1 LAALALFGL
10 FSIDFLPM
18 QIGIS
23 SFGEVEPAYVAGGD
37 QRAAQRMQELLAMA
51 RLADET
57 GLDVLALGEH
67 HRPDF
72 IISAPEVILAAVA
85 AVTKRIRLS
94 SAVTVLSS
102 ADPVRT
108 FQNFATVDLI
118 SGGRAE
124 ILAGRGSFI
133 ESYPL
138 FGYDLHDYDT
148 LFVEKLELLLNINA
162 NEVVTWQ
169 GKHRPAIEG
178 RGVYPR
184 PVQPKLPIWIG
195 VGGTPASVVRAGK
208 LGLPLTIA
216 ILGGAPAQFVP
227 FAELY
232 RESAQKSGHDAAQLP
247 LALNCHFHVAETA
260 EQARDEFFPPYS
272 QLMNRIGR
280 ERGWSPMDR
289 RHFDY
294 LCGPQ
299 GPLLVG
305 SVPEIIDKL
314 LYQHRLFNNTRF
326 LVQLIIEGIPHERVL
341 RSIEL
346 LGTRIAPAVREA
358 LGNPAASATALA

>member
-1 LAALALFGL
+1 
-10 FSIDFLPM
+10 M
-18 QIGIS
+18 QLGIS
-23 SFGEVEPAYVAGGD
+23 SFGEVAPACVAGAD
-37 QRAAQRMQELLAMA
+37 HPAAQRMQELLALA
-51 RLADET
+51 KLADEV

-72 IISAPEVILAAVA
+72 IISAPEVILAAVGA
-85 AVTKRIRLS
+85 ITKRIRLS

-102 ADPVRT
+102 ADPVRV

-138 FGYDLHDYDT
+138 FGYDLNDYDE
-148 LFVEKLELLLNINA
+148 LFVEKLDLLLKINA
-162 NEVVTWQ
+162 SEIVSWQ
-169 GKHRPAIEG
+169 GKHRPALASQ
-178 RGVYPR
+178 GVYPR
-184 PVQPKLPIWIG
+184 PVQAALPVWVGI
-195 VGGTPASVVRAGK
+195 GGTPASAVRAGK

-216 ILGGAPAQFVP
+216 ILGGAPDRYVP

-232 RESAQKSGHDAAQLP
+232 RESAQQAGHDPVQLQ
-247 LALNCHFHVAETA
+247 LALNCHFHVADTSQ
-260 EQARDEFFPPYS
+260 QAADEFFPPYS

-294 LCGPQ
+294 LRGPE
-299 GPLLVG
+299 GPLFVG
-305 SVPEIIDKL
+305 TAQEITEKL
-314 LYQHRLFNNTRF
+314 LYLHGLFHNTRF
-326 LVQLIIEGIPHERVL
+326 LAQLVLEGIPHQSVL

-346 LGTRIAPAVREA
+346 FGTQVAPAVREA
-358 LGNPAASATALA
+358 LGIHQEPLPIS

>member
-1 LAALALFGL
+1 
-10 FSIDFLPM
+10 M

-23 SFGEVEPAYVAGGD
+23 SFGEVAPAHVACHD
-37 QRAAQRMQELLAMA
+37 LAAARRMQELLALA
-51 RLADET
+51 KLADEI

-94 SAVTVLSS
+94 NSV
-102 ADPVRT
+102 
-108 FQNFATVDLI
+108 TVDLI

-133 ESYPL
+133 ESFPL
-138 FGYDLHDYDT
+138 FGYDLQDYDA
-148 LFVEKLELLLNINA
+148 LFIEKLNLLLKINSS
-162 NEVVTWQ
+162 EVLSWQ
-169 GKHRPAIEG
+169 GKHRPSFTDKGI
-178 RGVYPR
+178 YPR
-184 PVQPKLPIWIG
+184 PVQDKLPIWIG
-195 VGGTPASVVRAGK
+195 VGGTPASVIRAGK

-216 ILGGAPAQFVP
+216 ILGGAPAQYVP
-227 FAELY
+227 FTELY
-232 RESAQKSGHDAAQLP
+232 REAAQGAGHDAAELQL
-247 LALNCHFHVAETA
+247 AINCHCHVAETA
-260 EQARDEFFPPYS
+260 QQARDEFFPPYS
-272 QLMNRIGR
+272 TLMNRVGR

-305 SVPEIIDKL
+305 SPQEVIDKL
-314 LYQHRLFNNTRF
+314 LYQHKLFNNSRF
-326 LVQLIIEGIPHERVL
+326 LAQLVIEGIPAESVR
-341 RSIEL
+341 RSVEL
-346 LGTRIAPAVREA
+346 LGTAVAPAVRA
-358 LGNPAASATALA
+358 MLV

>member
-1 LAALALFGL
+1 
-10 FSIDFLPM
+10 M

-23 SFGEVEPAYVAGGD
+23 SFGEVAPAHVAGQD
-37 QRAAQRMQELLAMA
+37 HVAAQRMQELLAMGQ
-51 RLADET
+51 LADET

-85 AVTKRIRLS
+85 AVTKNIRLS

-102 ADPVRT
+102 VDPVRT

-118 SGGRAE
+118 SNGRAE
-124 ILAGRGSFI
+124 IIAGRGSFI
-133 ESYPL
+133 ESFPL
-138 FGYDLHDYDT
+138 FGQDLKDYDA
-148 LFVEKLELLLNINA
+148 LFIEKLQLLLNIND

-169 GKHRPAIEG
+169 GKHRAAIAAK
-178 RGVYPR
+178 GVYPR
-184 PVQPKLPIWIG
+184 PAQAKIPVWIG
-195 VGGTPASVVRAGK
+195 VGGTPASVVRAGQ
-208 LGLPLTIA
+208 LGLGLTIA
-216 ILGGAPAQFVP
+216 ILGGAPAQYVP

-232 RESAQKSGHDAAQLP
+232 RESAQKAGPDVAALP
-247 LALNCHFHVAETA
+247 LAINCHLHVADTA
-260 EQARDEFFPPYS
+260 QQARDEFFPPYS

-305 SVPEIIDKL
+305 APQDIIAKL
-314 LYQHRLFNNTRF
+314 LYQHQLFNNTRF
-326 LVQLIIEGIPHERVL
+326 LAQLVIEGIAPASVR
-341 RSIEL
+341 RSVEL
-346 LGTRIAPAVREA
+346 LGTQVAPAVRAA
-358 LGNPAASATALA
+358 LGVAAGPGATLPA

>member
-1 LAALALFGL
+1 
-10 FSIDFLPM
+10 M

-23 SFGEVEPAYVAGGD
+23 SFGEVAPAHVAGQD
-37 QRAAQRMQELLAMA
+37 HVAAQRMQELLEMGK
-51 RLADET
+51 LADEV

-72 IISAPEVILAAVA
+72 VISAPEIILAAVA
-85 AVTKRIRLS
+85 AITKRIRLS

-102 ADPVRT
+102 VDPVRT

-118 SGGRAE
+118 SNGRAE
-124 ILAGRGSFI
+124 IIAGRGSFI
-133 ESYPL
+133 ESFPL
-138 FGYDLHDYDT
+138 FGQDLQDYDS
-148 LFVEKLELLLNINA
+148 LYLEKLQLLLKINE
-162 NEVVTWQ
+162 NEVVSWQ
-169 GKHRPAIEG
+169 GKHRAAIEAK
-178 RGVYPR
+178 GVYPR
-184 PVQPKLPIWIG
+184 PAQPKIPVWIG
-195 VGGTPASVVRAGK
+195 VGGTPASVVRAGQ

-216 ILGGAPAQFVP
+216 ILGGAPAQYVP

-232 RESAQKSGHDAAQLP
+232 RESAQKAGHDVAALQL
-247 LALNCHFHVAETA
+247 AINCHLHLADTA

-305 SVPEIIDKL
+305 SPQAIIAKL
-314 LYQHRLFNNTRF
+314 LYQHELFGNTRF
-326 LVQLIIEGIPHERVL
+326 LAQLVVEGIPHASVL

-346 LGTRIAPAVREA
+346 LGTQVAPAVRAA
-358 LGNPAASATALA
+358 LVGQPQDSLTILET

>member
-1 LAALALFGL
+1 
-10 FSIDFLPM
+10 M

-23 SFGEVEPAYVAGGD
+23 SFGEVTPAHVAGQD
-37 QRAAQRMQELLAMA
+37 HAAAQRMQELLAMA
-51 RLADET
+51 KLADET

-67 HRPDF
+67 HRPGF
-72 IISAPEVILAAVA
+72 IISAPEVILAAAA

-102 ADPVRT
+102 VDPVRT

-118 SGGRAE
+118 SNGRAE
-124 ILAGRGSFI
+124 IIAGRGSFI
-133 ESYPL
+133 ESFPL
-138 FGYDLHDYDT
+138 FGQDLKDYDA
-148 LFVEKLELLLNINA
+148 LFIEKLQLLLNINEH
-162 NEVVTWQ
+162 EVVTWQ
-169 GKHRPAIEG
+169 GKHRAAIAAK
-178 RGVYPR
+178 GVYPR
-184 PVQPKLPIWIG
+184 PAQPKIPVWIG
-195 VGGTPASVVRAGK
+195 VGGTPASVIRAGQ
-208 LGLPLTIA
+208 LGLPLTVA
-216 ILGGAPAQFVP
+216 ILGGAPAQYVP

-232 RESAQKSGHDAAQLP
+232 RESAQKAGHDVAALQL
-247 LALNCHFHVAETA
+247 AINCHLHVADTA

-272 QLMNRIGR
+272 TLMNRIGR

-305 SVPEIIDKL
+305 SPAQITDKL
-314 LYQHRLFNNTRF
+314 LYISKLFNNTRF
-326 LVQLIIEGIPHERVL
+326 LAQLVIEGIPHASVL

-346 LGTRIAPAVREA
+346 LGTQVAPAVRAA
-358 LGNPAASATALA
+358 LV

>member
-1 LAALALFGL
+1 
-10 FSIDFLPM
+10 M

-23 SFGEVEPAYVAGGD
+23 SFGEVAPAHVAGQD
-37 QRAAQRMQELLAMA
+37 HVAAQRMQELLEMGK
-51 RLADET
+51 LADEVD
-57 GLDVLALGEH
+57 LDVLALGEH

-72 IISAPEVILAAVA
+72 VISAPEIILAAVA
-85 AVTKRIRLS
+85 AITKRIRLS

-102 ADPVRT
+102 VDPVRT

-118 SGGRAE
+118 SNGRAE
-124 ILAGRGSFI
+124 IIAGRGSFI
-133 ESYPL
+133 ESFPL
-138 FGYDLHDYDT
+138 FGQDLQDYDS
-148 LFVEKLELLLNINA
+148 LYLEKLQLLLKINE
-162 NEVVTWQ
+162 NEVVSWQ
-169 GKHRPAIEG
+169 GKHRAAIEAK
-178 RGVYPR
+178 GVYPR
-184 PVQPKLPIWIG
+184 PAQPKIPVWIG
-195 VGGTPASVVRAGK
+195 VGGTPASVVRAGQ

-216 ILGGAPAQFVP
+216 ILGGAPAQYVP

-232 RESAQKSGHDAAQLP
+232 RESAQKAGHDVAALQL
-247 LALNCHFHVAETA
+247 AINCHLHLADTA

-305 SVPEIIDKL
+305 SPRAIITKL
-314 LYQHRLFNNTRF
+314 LYQHELFGNTRF
-326 LVQLIIEGIPHERVL
+326 LAQLVVEGIPHASVL

-346 LGTRIAPAVREA
+346 LGTQVAPAVRAA
-358 LGNPAASATALA
+358 LVGQPQDSLTILET

>member
-1 LAALALFGL
+1 
-10 FSIDFLPM
+10 M

-23 SFGEVEPAYVAGGD
+23 SFGEVAPAHVTGQDHA
-37 QRAAQRMQELLAMA
+37 AAQRMQELLAMGK
-51 RLADET
+51 LADET
-57 GLDVLALGEH
+57 GLDVMALGEH

-72 IISAPEVILAAVA
+72 IISAPEIILAAIA
-85 AVTKRIRLS
+85 AITKRIRLS

-102 ADPVRT
+102 VDPVRT
-108 FQNFATVDLI
+108 FQNFATLDLI
-118 SGGRAE
+118 SNGRAE
-124 ILAGRGSFI
+124 IIAGRGSFI
-133 ESYPL
+133 ESFPL
-138 FGYDLHDYDT
+138 FGQDLKDYDA
-148 LFVEKLELLLNINA
+148 LFLEKLQLLLKINE

-169 GKHRPAIEG
+169 GKHRASIAAK
-178 RGVYPR
+178 GVYPR
-184 PVQPKLPIWIG
+184 PVQPKIPVWIG
-195 VGGTPASVVRAGK
+195 VGGTPASVIRAGQ

-216 ILGGAPAQFVP
+216 ILGGAPAQYVP

-232 RESAQKSGHDAAQLP
+232 RESAQKAGHDMPALQL
-247 LALNCHFHVAETA
+247 AINCHLHLADTA

-305 SVPEIIDKL
+305 SPQDIIAKL
-314 LYQHRLFNNTRF
+314 LYQRSLFNNTRF
-326 LVQLIIEGIPHERVL
+326 LAQLVIEGISHQSVL

-346 LGTRIAPAVREA
+346 LGTQVAPAVRAA
-358 LGNPAASATALA
+358 LVTNPT